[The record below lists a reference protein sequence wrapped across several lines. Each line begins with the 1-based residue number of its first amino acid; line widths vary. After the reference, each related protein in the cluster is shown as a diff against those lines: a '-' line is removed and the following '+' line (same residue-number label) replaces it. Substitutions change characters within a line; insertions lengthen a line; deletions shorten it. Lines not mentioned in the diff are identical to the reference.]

1 MARPVM
7 IVAPERLTPGIIAR
21 HWISPTPTTVI
32 SGISA
37 TPTMWPGLTAFSI
50 ARIAMPPRMNAI
62 ATTNALPSSASIS
75 LISRK
80 PRMAEGRKATR
91 MLRTNR
97 HDIGFALIMPS
108 STAQKVRQ

>member
-1 MARPVM
+1 M

-21 HWISPTPTTVI
+21 HWISPTPITVF

-37 TPTMWPGLTAFSI
+37 TPTIGVRLTSRSI
-50 ARIAMPPRMNAI
+50 TRIATPPTMNAT
-62 ATTNALPSSASIS
+62 ATTTALPSSASIL

-80 PRMAEGRKATR
+80 PRIAEGRKAIR

-97 HDIGFALIMPS
+97 HDI
-108 STAQKVRQ
+108 V